1 MAGIGPCG
9 GRRPS
14 TAALPSAGG
23 FTIAAMSELSTYTV
37 RFVPPRPWTAED
49 ERRVQGNGWSRWR
62 PDWGDG
68 EIFLNGIRAAS
79 DREARVMAMGAFRL
93 APHDIVIAA

>member
-1 MAGIGPCG
+1 M
-9 GRRPS
+9 
-14 TAALPSAGG
+14 
-23 FTIAAMSELSTYTV
+23 
-37 RFVPPRPWTAED
+37 
-49 ERRVQGNGWSRWR
+49 QGNGWSRWR